1 MHRIHSADL
10 SREKTEA
17 MGKDSIWRLL
27 ARFSVPAIIAQVVN
41 ASYNLVDAIFI
52 GRLGTA
58 ALAGVAV
65 ANPLMAI
72 YRSIGVGIG
81 VGASSLISRRL
92 GSGNKEEADKAAG
105 AAITTFLILSVA
117 ITGIFIWNLDFFLRL
132 FGASE
137 TVLPLARSYMLVE
150 TGFIALDF
158 IVLVLVEL
166 VRVGGNPSLASAAM
180 VTSGVMNCIW
190 DPILGFG
197 WGPFPKMGM
206 AGFAL
211 ATSVGRTFALVMLV
225 SYLASGKSVYRFKLS
240 HFIPNF
246 KIAVDIYRV
255 GVSMTL
261 RMAAGSVSQAI
272 ASITAAGF
280 GEMPL
285 AVMGVLFRASGFAF
299 TPCMGLGQGML
310 PLVGY
315 NYGAHNKDRVGE
327 VVIKSS
333 ATGFLWGVL
342 CWIGALFA
350 SVQVMSL
357 FSTDPNF
364 LAAAAPAFRIFALG
378 FFTVGLQNIL
388 SYFFQGIGKAF
399 AALIVTSSR
408 QLLFLIPCLLIMPRI
423 FGVSGLWA
431 AYPVAD
437 ALSLALTLIWTGYEF
452 KELGIPFSLRS
463 FLTAKPPLAEIKPE
477 PETVKE
483 TGGDDNGGN

>member
-1 MHRIHSADL
+1 MHRSHMGNMS
-10 SREKTEA
+10 SEKIRA
-17 MGKDSIWRLL
+17 MGRDPIWGLL
-27 ARFSVPAIIAQVVN
+27 ARFSGPAIIAQIVN
-41 ASYNLVDAIFI
+41 ASYNLIDAIFI

-72 YRSIGVGIG
+72 YRAIGVGVG

-92 GSGNKEEADKAAG
+92 GSGNKEEADRAAG
-105 AAITTFLILSVA
+105 AAITTFLIISAL

-132 FGASE
+132 FGANE
-137 TVLPLARSYMLVE
+137 NVLPLARGYMIVE
-150 TGFIALDF
+150 TAFIALDF

-166 VRVGGNPSLASAAM
+166 VRVGGNPTLASAAM
-180 VTSGVMNCIW
+180 VTSGIMNCIW

-197 WGPFPKMGM
+197 WGPFPAMGM

-211 ATSVGRTFALVMLV
+211 ATSVGRAFAFVMLV
-225 SYLASGKSVYRFKLS
+225 YYLLSGKSVFRFKPA

-255 GVSMTL
+255 GASMTL
-261 RMAAGSVSQAI
+261 RMAAGSISQTI

-285 AVMGVLFRASGFAF
+285 AVVGVLFRASGFAF
-299 TPCMGLGQGML
+299 TPCMGIGQGML

-315 NYGAHNKDRVGE
+315 NFGAHNKERVGE
-327 VVIKSS
+327 VVVKSGT
-333 ATGFLWGVL
+333 TGFLWGVL

-357 FSTDPNF
+357 FSSDPNF

-388 SYFFQGIGKAF
+388 SFFFQGIGKAF

-423 FGVSGLWA
+423 FGVNGLWA

-437 ALSLALTLIWTGYEF
+437 ALSLFLTLIWTAHEF
-452 KELGIPFSLRS
+452 KELGLPLNLRS
-463 FLTAKPPLAEIKPE
+463 FLNTKGNLPQM
-477 PETVKE
+477 VKDA
-483 TGGDDNGGN
+483 GSGDGAGGN